1 MLNRTDTVDD
11 GLLVERIRQND
22 KDAFRILYNR
32 YSRKIYCFSLKHLGS
47 EAEAEELVQ
56 SVFIRIWEKRE
67 LLDPAWPVKSYIYRS
82 AVNYIYNFLKK
93 KTIHNRYV
101 EAQAASGIL
110 QSDPTYEQIFFNDL
124 ENSINSILNVLPEQ
138 QQRIFQLSRNGGL
151 SNREIARKL
160 GISVRTVENQ
170 IYRAVK
176 TIKAALKSI
185 YFRI

>member
-1 MLNRTDTVDD
+1 MLNMTDTVDD

-22 KDAFRILYNR
+22 KEAFRLLYDR
-32 YSRKIYCFSLKHLGS
+32 YSRKIYFFSLKQLGS

-56 SVFIRIWEKRE
+56 SVFIRIWENRE
-67 LLDPAWPVKSYIYRS
+67 SLDPVWPVKSYIYRS

-93 KTIHNRYV
+93 RSIHKRYI
-101 EAQAASGIL
+101 ESQSAPGNF

-124 ENSINSILNVLPEQ
+124 ENSIKSIIGTLPEQ
-138 QQRIFQLSRNGGL
+138 QQKIFDLSRNLGL
-151 SNREIARKL
+151 SNREIARNL
-160 GISVRTVENQ
+160 DISVRTVENQ

-176 TIKAALKSI
+176 TIKTALKSM